1 MRGMFTNPERNTTM
15 STFPFEEIIEA
26 CKRARDEVRAELD
39 KVNADIVLFEV
50 QSGNDKSSF
59 VGTQHEELKAYY
71 EEIERKYDKL
81 VNQIKEMEAAL

>member
-1 MRGMFTNPERNTTM
+1 M

>member
-1 MRGMFTNPERNTTM
+1 M

-26 CKRARDEVRAELD
+26 CKHARDEVRAELD

-50 QSGNDKSSF
+50 QSGNDKSDE
-59 VGTQHEELKAYY
+59 VETQHEELKAYY

-81 VNQIKEMEAAL
+81 VIQIEEMEAAL